1 MTEMTEKTGIVQG
14 RIIRALGGFY
24 YIDTPDGLVEC
35 RARGVFRKDGVTPYV
50 GDHRDLHSF
59 PTRRSSDLGDLA
71 RAELTGEGKG
81 YLVELL
87 PRKNFLIRPPVAN
100 IDLLVLVVSTV
111 SPAPNRFVLD
121 KMLAV
126 AEHKGIEPMLAVTK
140 SDLRRDPELLQD
152 YRKAG
157 YRCLELSSATGE
169 GVAELREL
177 LTGGRLIVFSGN
189 TGAGKSSLLNAL
201 EPGLGLATGEVS
213 EKLGRGRHTTRHVE
227 LYPVGGGFLADTPGF
242 SSVELEKFAVIRKEE
257 LAGCFREFAPYV
269 DQCRFGD
276 CSHTGEKG
284 CAVVEAV
291 ERGEIARSRFES
303 YCTLYEDAKKLN
315 DWELP
320 GYRQKG

>member
-1 MTEMTEKTGIVQG
+1 MTEMTEKTEVRTVEG

-24 YIDTPDGLVEC
+24 YIDTPQGLVEC
-35 RARGVFRKDGVTPYV
+35 RARGVFRKEGVTPYV
-50 GDHRDLHSF
+50 
-59 PTRRSSDLGDLA
+59 GDLA

-81 YLVELL
+81 YLTELL

-126 AEHKGIEPMLAVTK
+126 VEHKGIEPMLAVTK
-140 SDLRRDPELLQD
+140 SDLRRDPELLAD
-152 YRKAG
+152 YRRAG
-157 YRCLELSSATGE
+157 YFCLEISSATGE
-169 GVAELREL
+169 GVAELREQL
-177 LTGGRLIVFSGN
+177 SGGRLVVFSGN

-201 EPGLGLATGEVS
+201 EPELAVATGEVS

-257 LAGCFREFAPYV
+257 LPDCFREFSPYV

-291 ERGEIARSRFES
+291 ERGDIARSRFES

-320 GYRQKG
+320 GHRQKG

>member
-1 MTEMTEKTGIVQG
+1 MTEMTEKTETATVQG

-24 YIDTPDGLVEC
+24 YIDTPEGLVEC
-35 RARGVFRKDGVTPYV
+35 RARGVFRKEGVTPYV
-50 GDHRDLHSF
+50 
-59 PTRRSSDLGDLA
+59 GDLA

-81 YLVELL
+81 YLIELL

-140 SDLRRDPELLQD
+140 SDLRRDPELLAD

-169 GVAELREL
+169 GVAELREQ
-177 LTGGRLIVFSGN
+177 LTGGRLVVFSGN

-201 EPGLGLATGEVS
+201 EPGLSLATGEVS

-257 LAGCFREFAPYV
+257 LAGCFREFQPYV
-269 DQCRFGD
+269 GTVPIPGRRAVPWWKR
-276 CSHTGEKG
+276 CSGARLPAAGLKATAPSMRTQKNSTTGNCPVIVRKG
-284 CAVVEAV
+284 E
-291 ERGEIARSRFES
+291 
-303 YCTLYEDAKKLN
+303 EDAALC
-315 DWELP
+315 DF
-320 GYRQKG
+320 YRRGSAWNRKT

>member
-1 MTEMTEKTGIVQG
+1 M
-14 RIIRALGGFY
+14 
-24 YIDTPDGLVEC
+24 EC
-35 RARGVFRKDGVTPYV
+35 RARGVFRKEGVTPYV
-50 GDHRDLHSF
+50 
-59 PTRRSSDLGDLA
+59 GDLA

-81 YLVELL
+81 YLIELL

-140 SDLRRDPELLQD
+140 SDLRRDPELLAD

-169 GVAELREL
+169 GVAELREQ
-177 LTGGRLIVFSGN
+177 LTGGRLVVFSGN

-201 EPGLGLATGEVS
+201 EPGLSLATGEVS

-257 LAGCFREFAPYV
+257 LAGCFREFQPYV

-291 ERGEIARSRFES
+291 QRGEIARSRFES

>member
-1 MTEMTEKTGIVQG
+1 M
-14 RIIRALGGFY
+14 
-24 YIDTPDGLVEC
+24 
-35 RARGVFRKDGVTPYV
+35 
-50 GDHRDLHSF
+50 
-59 PTRRSSDLGDLA
+59 
-71 RAELTGEGKG
+71 
-81 YLVELL
+81 
-87 PRKNFLIRPPVAN
+87 
-100 IDLLVLVVSTV
+100 LVVSTV

-140 SDLRRDPELLQD
+140 SDLRRDPELLAD

-169 GVAELREL
+169 GVAELREQ
-177 LTGGRLIVFSGN
+177 LTGGRLVVFSGN

-201 EPGLGLATGEVS
+201 EPGLSLATGEVS

-227 LYPVGGGFLADTPGF
+227 LYPVGGRFPGGYTGLFLGGAGEIRCDPQGGACRMLPGIPALCG
-242 SSVELEKFAVIRKEE
+242 SVPVRGLFPYR
-257 LAGCFREFAPYV
+257 RE
-269 DQCRFGD
+269 
-276 CSHTGEKG
+276 G

-291 ERGEIARSRFES
+291 QRGEIARSRFES

>member
-1 MTEMTEKTGIVQG
+1 MTEMTEKTETATVQG

-24 YIDTPDGLVEC
+24 YIDTPEGLVEC
-35 RARGVFRKDGVTPYV
+35 RARGVFRKEGVTPYV
-50 GDHRDLHSF
+50 
-59 PTRRSSDLGDLA
+59 GDLA

-81 YLVELL
+81 YLIELL

-140 SDLRRDPELLQD
+140 SDLRRDPELLAD

-169 GVAELREL
+169 GVAELREQ
-177 LTGGRLIVFSGN
+177 LTGGRLVVFSGN

-201 EPGLGLATGEVS
+201 EPGLSLATGEVS
-213 EKLGRGRHTTRHVE
+213 EKLGRGRPTTRHVE
-227 LYPVGGGFLADTPGF
+227 LFQLSNGAVVADTPGF
-242 SSVELEKFAVIRKEE
+242 ASFETDRLETLEPER
-257 LAGCFREFAPYV
+257 LAATFREFRPYL
-269 DQCRFGD
+269 DQCRFAG
-276 CSHTGEKG
+276 CSHVKEKG
-284 CAVVEAV
+284 CAVLAALKSGAIEASRHASYV
-291 ERGEIARSRFES
+291 RLIQQAQEIPAWERS
-303 YCTLYEDAKKLN
+303 KK
-315 DWELP
+315 
-320 GYRQKG
+320 QKSKDP

>member
-1 MTEMTEKTGIVQG
+1 
-14 RIIRALGGFY
+14 
-24 YIDTPDGLVEC
+24 
-35 RARGVFRKDGVTPYV
+35 
-50 GDHRDLHSF
+50 
-59 PTRRSSDLGDLA
+59 
-71 RAELTGEGKG
+71 
-81 YLVELL
+81 
-87 PRKNFLIRPPVAN
+87 
-100 IDLLVLVVSTV
+100 
-111 SPAPNRFVLD
+111 
-121 KMLAV
+121 MLAV

-140 SDLRRDPELLQD
+140 SDLRRDPELLAD
-152 YRKAG
+152 YRRAG
-157 YRCLELSSATGE
+157 YSCLEISSATGE
-169 GVAELREL
+169 GVAELREQL
-177 LTGGRLIVFSGN
+177 SGGRLVVFSGN

-201 EPGLGLATGEVS
+201 EPELAVATGEVS

-257 LAGCFREFAPYV
+257 LPDCFREFSPYV

-291 ERGEIARSRFES
+291 ERGDIARSRFES

-320 GYRQKG
+320 GHRQKG

>member
-1 MTEMTEKTGIVQG
+1 MTEMTEKTETATVQG

-24 YIDTPDGLVEC
+24 YIDTPEGLVEC
-35 RARGVFRKDGVTPYV
+35 RARGVFRKEGVTPYV
-50 GDHRDLHSF
+50 
-59 PTRRSSDLGDLA
+59 GDLA

-81 YLVELL
+81 YLIELL
-87 PRKNFLIRPPVAN
+87 PWKNFLIRPPVAN

-140 SDLRRDPELLQD
+140 SDLRRDPELLAD

-169 GVAELREL
+169 GVAELREQ
-177 LTGGRLIVFSGN
+177 LTGGRLVVFSGN

-201 EPGLGLATGEVS
+201 EPGLSLATGEVS

-227 LYPVGGGFLADTPGF
+227 LYRLDCRADVVDSPGF
-242 SSVELEKFAVIRKEE
+242 SSFETDALNLELKAHLPET
-257 LAGCFREFAPYV
+257 FREFVPYLGK
-269 DQCRFGD
+269 CRFVG
-276 CSHTGEKG
+276 CSHTKEAG
-284 CAVVEAV
+284 CAVLEAV
-291 ERGEIARSRFES
+291 HSGSIQKSRHES
-303 YCTLYEDAKKLN
+303 YLRLYEELKPLQEWQQKRKK
-315 DWELP
+315 
-320 GYRQKG
+320 

>member
-1 MTEMTEKTGIVQG
+1 MTEMTEKTEVRTVEG

-24 YIDTPDGLVEC
+24 YIDTPQGLVEC
-35 RARGVFRKDGVTPYV
+35 RARGVFRKEGVTPYV
-50 GDHRDLHSF
+50 
-59 PTRRSSDLGDLA
+59 GDLA

-81 YLVELL
+81 YLTELL

-126 AEHKGIEPMLAVTK
+126 AEHKCIEPMLAVTK
-140 SDLRRDPELLQD
+140 SDLRRDPELLAD
-152 YRKAG
+152 YRRAG
-157 YRCLELSSATGE
+157 YSCLEISSATGE
-169 GVAELREL
+169 GVAELREQL
-177 LTGGRLIVFSGN
+177 SGGRLVVFSGN

-201 EPGLGLATGEVS
+201 EPELAVATGEVS

-257 LAGCFREFAPYV
+257 LPDCFREFSPYV

-291 ERGEIARSRFES
+291 ERGDIARSRFES

-320 GYRQKG
+320 GHRQKG

>member
-1 MTEMTEKTGIVQG
+1 MTEMTEKTEVRTVEG

-24 YIDTPDGLVEC
+24 YIDTPQGLVEC
-35 RARGVFRKDGVTPYV
+35 RARGVFRKEGVTPYV
-50 GDHRDLHSF
+50 
-59 PTRRSSDLGDLA
+59 GDLA

-81 YLVELL
+81 YLTELL

-126 AEHKGIEPMLAVTK
+126 AKHKGIEPMLAVTK
-140 SDLRRDPELLQD
+140 SDLRRDPELLAD
-152 YRKAG
+152 YRRAG
-157 YRCLELSSATGE
+157 YTCLEISSATGE
-169 GVAELREL
+169 GVAELREQL
-177 LTGGRLIVFSGN
+177 SGGRLVVFSGN

-201 EPGLGLATGEVS
+201 EPELAVATGEVS

-257 LAGCFREFAPYV
+257 LPDCFREFSPMWIE
-269 DQCRFGD
+269 CRFGD

-291 ERGEIARSRFES
+291 ERGDIARSRFES

-320 GYRQKG
+320 GHRQKG

>member
-1 MTEMTEKTGIVQG
+1 MTEMTEKTETATVQG

-24 YIDTPDGLVEC
+24 YIDTPEGLVEC
-35 RARGVFRKDGVTPYV
+35 RARGVFRKEGVTPYV
-50 GDHRDLHSF
+50 
-59 PTRRSSDLGDLA
+59 GDLA

-81 YLVELL
+81 YLIELL

-140 SDLRRDPELLQD
+140 SDLRRDPELLAD

-169 GVAELREL
+169 GVAELREQ
-177 LTGGRLIVFSGN
+177 LTGGRLVVFSGN

-201 EPGLGLATGEVS
+201 EPGLSLATGEVS

-227 LYPVGGGFLADTPGF
+227 FFPVAGGLIADTPGF
-242 SSVELEKFAVIRKEE
+242 SAFDAEKGGGEPLDKDT
-257 LAGCFREFAPYV
+257 LAETFREFRPYLG
-269 DQCRFGD
+269 QCRFVG
-276 CSHTGEKG
+276 CAHIKEKG
-284 CAVVEAV
+284 CAVLQALE
-291 ERGEIARSRFES
+291 EGKIAPSRHAS
-303 YCTLYEDAKKLN
+303 YVRLYEQAKEYKE
-315 DWELP
+315 WE
-320 GYRQKG
+320 

>member
-1 MTEMTEKTGIVQG
+1 MTEMTGKTETATAQG

-24 YIDTPDGLVEC
+24 YIDTPEGLVEC
-35 RARGVFRKDGVTPYV
+35 RARGVFRKEGVTPYV
-50 GDHRDLHSF
+50 
-59 PTRRSSDLGDLA
+59 GDLA

-81 YLVELL
+81 YLIELL

-140 SDLRRDPELLQD
+140 SDLCRDPELLAD

-157 YRCLELSSATGE
+157 YRCLELSSTTGE
-169 GVAELREL
+169 GVAELREQ
-177 LTGGRLIVFSGN
+177 LTGGRLVVFSGN

-201 EPGLGLATGEVS
+201 EPGLSLATGEVS

-257 LAGCFREFAPYV
+257 LAGCFREFQPYV
-269 DQCRFGD
+269 DQFRFGD

-284 CAVVEAV
+284 CAVV
-291 ERGEIARSRFES
+291 
-303 YCTLYEDAKKLN
+303 
-315 DWELP
+315 
-320 GYRQKG
+320 

>member
-1 MTEMTEKTGIVQG
+1 MTEMTEKTETATVQG

-24 YIDTPDGLVEC
+24 YIDTPEGLVEC
-35 RARGVFRKDGVTPYV
+35 RARGVFRKEGVTPYV
-50 GDHRDLHSF
+50 
-59 PTRRSSDLGDLA
+59 GDLA

-81 YLVELL
+81 YLIELL

-140 SDLRRDPELLQD
+140 SDLRRDPELLAD

-169 GVAELREL
+169 GVAELREQ
-177 LTGGRLIVFSGN
+177 LTGGRLVVFSGN

-201 EPGLGLATGEVS
+201 EPGLSLATGEVS

-227 LYPVGGGFLADTPGF
+227 LVRLSCGGVVADTPGF
-242 SSVELEKFAVIRKEE
+242 SSFDVDKMELCRKEE
-257 LAGCFREFAPYV
+257 LAGRFREFAPYV
-269 DQCRFGD
+269 DQCQFQD
-276 CSHTGEKG
+276 CAHVREKG
-284 CAVVEAV
+284 CAVLEAV
-291 ERGEIARSRFES
+291 KAGEIAKSRHES
-303 YCTLYEDAKKLN
+303 YVRLYAQAKQIP
-315 DWELP
+315 DWE
-320 GYRQKG
+320 RK

>member
-1 MTEMTEKTGIVQG
+1 MTEMTEKTETATVQG

-24 YIDTPDGLVEC
+24 YIDTPEGLVEC
-35 RARGVFRKDGVTPYV
+35 RARGVFRKEGVTPYV
-50 GDHRDLHSF
+50 
-59 PTRRSSDLGDLA
+59 GDLA

-81 YLVELL
+81 YLIELL

-140 SDLRRDPELLQD
+140 SDLRRDPELLAD

-169 GVAELREL
+169 GVAELREQ
-177 LTGGRLIVFSGN
+177 LTGGRLVVFSGN

-201 EPGLGLATGEVS
+201 EPGLSLATGEVS

-257 LAGCFREFAPYV
+257 LAGCFREFQPYV

-291 ERGEIARSRFES
+291 QRGEIARSRFES